1 MVYPQGSILGPLLF
15 LIFVNELNIQNV
27 DERYEYFECQ
37 IKLFRVLKF
46 MHKTKHNLN
55 SRVFVN
61 TFTEIGQKSPT
72 NFPKTN
78 FKQRKI
84 VTKA

>member
-61 TFTEIGQKSPT
+61 TFKKLVKNPQQI
-72 NFPKTN
+72 FL
-78 FKQRKI
+78 
-84 VTKA
+84 KAILNNER